1 MTSQSIYNFLFS
13 RYTLFTFSLFL
24 ILVSM
29 SAWLSL
35 SEYGLKIND
44 KIYQIDAF
52 FKTPHTFLRYITF
65 SFGFFLMI
73 FSFSLPLKK
82 ERIANSFMIVIAT
95 YFIPLFFLLNLI
107 TPDGLNLV
115 SLILTIVSL
124 VYIVFYK
131 KIIILN
137 FNEKILMLSFIL
149 IFYFFMYSAV
159 IHGSNLRELD
169 NYARFL
175 FAIPIYL
182 FLRDIKF
189 NPSFIYSSINISG
202 ILIGLFALYLYF
214 TDSQDRIY
222 GFTSTATIYGN
233 ISMLHFLFSFIL
245 MLNANKQSTSLTL
258 PLLGMIFS
266 LIAVVLTVS
275 RGPLLAVPF
284 VFLFLLINHK
294 RLLFNVKYIILC
306 LLIITS
312 SVYSSGMFNR
322 IIDGYNDIRVQSMDN
337 LTTSWKSSGSI
348 IPRII
353 IWQGSLNMIK
363 QEPYWGIGL
372 DKFNENLV
380 EQIKDKKISPIKL
393 DPVNPSAGFNHA
405 HNQYLDIY
413 AKTGIYGLIFFLLTM
428 LIYLKIFYANLTAK
442 DNSLIFGLLGI
453 TTILSYFAF
462 MLTHVVFAHQQS
474 TLFMLYT
481 LTIFASII
489 SNTNNIKVSK

>member
-13 RYTLFTFSLFL
+13 RYILFTFSLLL

-44 KIYQIDAF
+44 KIYEIEGL

-65 SFGFFLMI
+65 SFGFFLLI
-73 FSFSLPLKK
+73 FSFSLSLKK
-82 ERIANSFMIVIAT
+82 ERIVNSFMIVIAT
-95 YFIPLFFLLNLI
+95 YSIPLFFLLNLI

-124 VYIVFYK
+124 LYIVFYK
-131 KIIILN
+131 KMIILN
-137 FNEKILMLSFIL
+137 FNEKLLILSFIL

-175 FAIPIYL
+175 FVIPIYL
-182 FLRDIKF
+182 FLRDIKV
-189 NPSFIYSSINISG
+189 NPNFIYNSINVSG
-202 ILIGLFALYLYF
+202 ILIGFFALYLYF
-214 TDSQDRIY
+214 TDSQNRIY

-245 MLNANKQSTSLTL
+245 MLNAKKQSTPLIL

-294 RLLFNVKYIILC
+294 RLFKAKYIVLC
-306 LLIITS
+306 FLIITS
-312 SVYSSGMFNR
+312 IIYSSGMFNK

-363 QEPYWGIGL
+363 QEPYWGVGL

-380 EQIKDKKISPIKL
+380 EQIKDNRISPIKL
-393 DPVNPSAGFNHA
+393 DPMNPSAGFNHA

-428 LIYLKIFYANLTAK
+428 LIYFKIFYTSLKAK
-442 DNSLIFGLLGI
+442 DHSLIFGILGI

-489 SNTNNIKVSK
+489 SNRNNIEVSK

>member
-1 MTSQSIYNFLFS
+1 
-13 RYTLFTFSLFL
+13 
-24 ILVSM
+24 
-29 SAWLSL
+29 
-35 SEYGLKIND
+35 
-44 KIYQIDAF
+44 
-52 FKTPHTFLRYITF
+52 
-65 SFGFFLMI
+65 
-73 FSFSLPLKK
+73 
-82 ERIANSFMIVIAT
+82 
-95 YFIPLFFLLNLI
+95 
-107 TPDGLNLV
+107 
-115 SLILTIVSL
+115 
-124 VYIVFYK
+124 
-131 KIIILN
+131 
-137 FNEKILMLSFIL
+137 
-149 IFYFFMYSAV
+149 
-159 IHGSNLRELD
+159 
-169 NYARFL
+169 
-175 FAIPIYL
+175 
-182 FLRDIKF
+182 
-189 NPSFIYSSINISG
+189 
-202 ILIGLFALYLYF
+202 
-214 TDSQDRIY
+214 
-222 GFTSTATIYGN
+222 
-233 ISMLHFLFSFIL
+233 MLHFLFSFIL

-442 DNSLIFGLLGI
+442 DNSLIFGLLGV